1 MPIPMAGLSAEN
13 GNTVNSYQYCVL
25 VTDKELGGT
34 TAYGPYRTLDKARQV
49 AGLFVDPHAAQ
60 YYDPEK
66 YTVTP
71 AALNKAE

>member
-1 MPIPMAGLSAEN
+1 MTKTSG
-13 GNTVNSYQYCVL
+13 QYCVL

-34 TAYGPYRTLDKARQV
+34 ADYGPYRSLQKARQV
-49 AGLFVDPHAAQ
+49 AGLFADPYAVDF
-60 YYDPEK
+60 YDPEK